1 MSCTNS
7 DSLFPYIARS
17 GTSMSTPIVS
27 GGITL
32 LLQKYPQMT
41 NLEGKKALENH
52 IQRLELRA

>member
-27 GGITL
+27 GGIAL
-32 LLQKYPQMT
+32 LLEKYPEMT
-41 NLEGKKALENH
+41 NLRIEEETLENSK
-52 IQRLELRA
+52 RPRV